1 MEPIRKKKIMIVIF
15 KQTMRGEKN
24 NALDMERGKVNILNI
39 LETLQ
44 KIIQMLKLKKE
55 QI

>member
-1 MEPIRKKKIMIVIF
+1 MEPIIKKKIMIVIF
-15 KQTMRGEKN
+15 KQTMRGEK